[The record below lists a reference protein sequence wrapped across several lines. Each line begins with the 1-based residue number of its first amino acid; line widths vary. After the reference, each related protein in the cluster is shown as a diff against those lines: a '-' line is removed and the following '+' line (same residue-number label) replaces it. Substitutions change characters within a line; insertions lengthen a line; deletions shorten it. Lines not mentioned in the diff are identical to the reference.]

1 MLNKPVPTVQS
12 SRLPGS
18 IHSQHLPYQTNLCI
32 PKIFVPY
39 PLVGLSK
46 MLPGF
51 IGQEVTTTVPDETLV
66 PTTHTPPPSDN
77 VSSSVATQPSAESE
91 TNIPQNKYL
100 DTTTAQK
107 QTIIIA
113 SMLGFVI
120 LATVLVCV
128 ILVTVRRR
136 GRNKALAAHKAGVSD
151 AVKELD
157 DRTAA

>member
-1 MLNKPVPTVQS
+1 
-12 SRLPGS
+12 
-18 IHSQHLPYQTNLCI
+18 
-32 PKIFVPY
+32 
-39 PLVGLSK
+39 

-51 IGQEVTTTVPDETLV
+51 IGQEITTTVPQETLV
-66 PTTHTPPPSDN
+66 PTQTLPAFESAA
-77 VSSSVATQPSAESE
+77 SSVAAQSSAGSE

-100 DTTTAQK
+100 ETTAHK

-128 ILVTVRRR
+128 ILVMLRRR
-136 GRNKALAAHKAGVSD
+136 GRDKALAEHKAGVSD

-157 DRTAA
+157 DRSAA